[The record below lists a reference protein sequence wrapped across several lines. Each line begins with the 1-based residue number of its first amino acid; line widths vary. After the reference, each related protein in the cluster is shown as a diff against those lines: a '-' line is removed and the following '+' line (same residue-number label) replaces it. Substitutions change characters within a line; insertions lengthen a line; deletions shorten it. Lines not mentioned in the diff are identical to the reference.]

1 MIDAAK
7 TDAGLLSMMA
17 WRVYEFGPPDVL
29 KFEPVPRPQ
38 PAEGEILVKV
48 AAAGVGPWDAWIRAG
63 KSALPQPLPLTPG
76 ADLSGHVVAIGP
88 GESRLAIGDEV
99 YGVTNPRFI
108 GAYAEYAVA
117 TAQMIS
123 KKPSSLTF
131 VEAASVPVVA
141 VTAWQALFDQA
152 KLSNGQT
159 VLIHGAAGNV
169 GAYAVQLAR
178 HAGLQI
184 IATAAADD
192 ARFVHDLGADVV
204 IDFRAEPF
212 EHAVSNVDAVIDLV
226 GGDTQTRS
234 FDVLRRGGRLISAVS
249 PPDPQL
255 AHGRGVE
262 AKFFLVNV
270 TTRSLAQIAAL
281 LDEGSLRTRVGTVLP
296 LVEAHTAHLMLEG
309 ARAREKGKI
318 VLAAE
323 SP

>member
-7 TDAGLLSMMA
+7 TYEGLPAMMA
-17 WRVYEFGPPDVL
+17 WRVHEFGPPDVL
-29 KFEPVPRPQ
+29 KFEHVPRPQ

-48 AAAGVGPWDAWIRAG
+48 AAAGVGPWDAWIRSG

-76 ADLSGHVVAIGP
+76 ADLSGHVMAIGP
-88 GESRLAIGDEV
+88 GDSQLAVGDEI

-108 GAYAEYAVA
+108 GAYAEYALA
-117 TAQMIS
+117 NAPMIA
-123 KKPSSLTF
+123 KKPNSLTF

-141 VTAWQALFDQA
+141 VTAWQALFDHA

-169 GAYAVQLAR
+169 GAFAVQFAR
-178 HAGLQI
+178 RAGLQI
-184 IATAAADD
+184 IATAAADE
-192 ARFVHDLGADVV
+192 ARLVHDLGADVV

-212 EHAVSNVDAVIDLV
+212 EQAVSNTDAVIDLV
-226 GGDTQTRS
+226 GGDTQSRS
-234 FDVLRRGGRLISAVS
+234 FDVLRPGGRLISAVS

-255 AHGRGVE
+255 ARSRGVE
-262 AKFFLVNV
+262 AKFFLVDV
-270 TTRSLAQIAAL
+270 TTRALAEIAAL
-281 LDEGSLRTRVGTVLP
+281 LDEGRLRTRVGTVLP
-296 LVEAHTAHLMLEG
+296 LGEAHAAHLMLEG
-309 ARAREKGKI
+309 ARARKKGKI